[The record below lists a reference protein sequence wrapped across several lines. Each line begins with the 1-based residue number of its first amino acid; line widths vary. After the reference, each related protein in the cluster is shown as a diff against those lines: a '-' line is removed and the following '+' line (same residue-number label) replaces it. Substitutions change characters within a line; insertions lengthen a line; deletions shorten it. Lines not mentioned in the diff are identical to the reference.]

1 MRVELTDPSHYPD
14 LRDYF
19 LRLGASAVRREGA
32 TLDVHFADG
41 VLQEDE
47 SPEMYFRTWAR
58 YRGVEA
64 QAAAPGAS
72 SPPNESREGSSESS
86 VTRMKS
92 PLSLGGTKPLLRLG
106 ELLLSKALINADQLS
121 RGLIESR
128 ETGEALGR
136 VLIRHGSVFESE
148 LARVLAEQWSIPYV
162 NLASI
167 GVDRSA
173 LTLLPREVGLRYAA
187 VPVRFV
193 GDELRVAFADPSD
206 TEAVAAVQERLSAP
220 IQPAIAEFS
229 DIDAIWRS
237 VAA

>member
-19 LRLGASAVRREGA
+19 LRLGAAIVRREGE
-32 TLDVHFADG
+32 TVDVHFADG

-47 SPEMYFRTWAR
+47 SPEMYFRTWAQ
-58 YRGVEA
+58 YRGVETR
-64 QAAAPGAS
+64 APAPSASNPLNGSLEAS
-72 SPPNESREGSSESS
+72 SYLFD
-86 VTRMKS
+86 T
-92 PLSLGGTKPLLRLG
+92 GTKPLLRLG
-106 ELLLSKALINADQLS
+106 ELLLSKALINEDQLS
-121 RGLIESR
+121 RALIEGR
-128 ETGEALGR
+128 QTGEALGR

-162 NLASI
+162 NLRLI

-173 LTLLPREVGLRYAA
+173 LILLPRDVGLRHAA

-206 TEAVAAVQERLSAP
+206 TESVAAVQERLSAP

>member
-1 MRVELTDPSHYPD
+1 MRIELSDPRHYPA

-19 LRLGASAVRREGA
+19 VRLGAAVVRKDGE
-32 TLDVHFADG
+32 TIDVHFAEG
-41 VLQEDE
+41 LLQEDE
-47 SPEMYFRTWAR
+47 SPELYFRSWTRYHPAEAR
-58 YRGVEA
+58 ELEPSPTSA
-64 QAAAPGAS
+64 ESNEPLTPPTDMFAS
-72 SPPNESREGSSESS
+72 
-86 VTRMKS
+86 
-92 PLSLGGTKPLLRLG
+92 GTKPLLRLG
-106 ELLLSKALINADQLS
+106 DLLVMKGRIDEDQLS
-121 RGLIESR
+121 RALVESR

-162 NLASI
+162 NLALV

-173 LTLLPREVGLRYAA
+173 LRLLPRDVGLRHAA

-193 GDELRVAFADPSD
+193 GGELRVAFADPSD
-206 TEAVAAVQERLSAP
+206 TESVAAVQECLSLP

-229 DIDAIWRS
+229 DIDAVWRS